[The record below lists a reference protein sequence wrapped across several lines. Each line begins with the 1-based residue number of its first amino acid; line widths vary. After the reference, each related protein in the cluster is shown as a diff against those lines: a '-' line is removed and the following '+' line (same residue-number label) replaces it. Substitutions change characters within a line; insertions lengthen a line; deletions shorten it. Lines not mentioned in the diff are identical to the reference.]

1 LHRVNDPDDPRVT
14 SGAAWRDL
22 LAALARA
29 EQRVLGPGAPA
40 APRDRAEGFR
50 HLLRFLVAGH
60 LLCVEHADPDV
71 PRFARMVDPAWQWG
85 LDMPD
90 CLYLFAA
97 LRGDA
102 VYRVWG
108 TRGTAKHIDFQ
119 VNWGHFALGDIAAWG
134 TVSSASDLEL
144 DFAADGAFELWL
156 GGPARPRNWLPF
168 APNTEFLLVRQ
179 YFADWD
185 REQPGDF
192 AIERVGGAGAS
203 APLRSDQIAA
213 RLERLVTWLDRGG
226 ALWERMSRGIVEG
239 MAPNSLLVTRR
250 EDSDQRAGLRGQAY
264 GIGNFQCATDEAVI
278 VRFDPPRCRHWSVS
292 LANWWWESLDFGN
305 RQTSLNSHQARLDA
319 DGVFR
324 GVIAH
329 VDPGIPNWLDTTGHQ
344 RGTLA
349 IRFLLA
355 EEAPEVELER
365 VALGELA
372 AALPLA
378 TPRVAPAER
387 VAQLEQRRDAVRR
400 RYRG

>member
-1 LHRVNDPDDPRVT
+1 MNDPDDPRLT

-40 APRDRAEGFR
+40 TPRDRAEGFR
-50 HLLRFLVAGH
+50 HLLRFFVAGH

-108 TRGTAKHIDFQ
+108 SRGTAKHVDFQ

-168 APNTEFLLVRQ
+168 APNAEFLLVRQ
-179 YFADWD
+179 YFADWE
-185 REQPGDF
+185 RERPGDF
-192 AIERVGGAGAS
+192 AIERVGGAGAPPP
-203 APLRSDQIAA
+203 ARSDQIAA

-226 ALWERMSRGIVEG
+226 ALWERMSRGLVEG
-239 MAPNSLLVTRR
+239 MAPNSLLVTRP

-264 GIGNFQCATDEAVI
+264 GIGNFHCATDEAVI

-292 LANWWWESLDFGN
+292 LANWWWESLDFGS
-305 RQTSLNSHQARLDA
+305 RQTSLNAHQARLDA
-319 DGVFR
+319 DGAFR

-329 VDPGIPNWLDTTGHQ
+329 VDPGIPNWLDTAGHE

-355 EEAPEVELER
+355 DEAPKVELER

-372 AALPLA
+372 AALPLS

-387 VAQLEQRRDAVRR
+387 AAQLEQRRDAVRR

>member
-1 LHRVNDPDDPRVT
+1 MNDPDDPRLA
-14 SGAAWRDL
+14 SAEAWRAV

-29 EQRVLGPGAPA
+29 EQRVLGPGAPT

-60 LLCVEHADPDV
+60 LLCVEHADPDA

-108 TRGTAKHIDFQ
+108 SRGTAKHVDFQ

-134 TVSSASDLEL
+134 TVSSVSDLEL
-144 DFAADGAFELWL
+144 NFAVDGSFELWL
-156 GGPARPRNWLPF
+156 GGPARPRNWLPV
-168 APNTEFLLVRQ
+168 APNAEFLLVRQ
-179 YFADWD
+179 YFADWE
-185 REQPGDF
+185 REQPGDL
-192 AIERVGGAGAS
+192 AIERVDGGS
-203 APLRSDQIAA
+203 ALQPMRSDQIAA
-213 RLERLVTWLDRGG
+213 RLERLVTWIDRGG
-226 ALWERMSRGIVEG
+226 ALWDRMSRGLVEG
-239 MAPNSLLVTRR
+239 MAPNSFWVTRP
-250 EDSDQRAGLRGQAY
+250 EESNQRAGLRGQVY
-264 GIGNFQCATDEAVI
+264 GMGNFHCASDEAVI
-278 VRFDPPRCRHWSVS
+278 VRFHPPPCRHWSVS
-292 LANWWWESLDFGN
+292 LANWWWESLDFGSH
-305 RQTSLNSHQARLDA
+305 QTSLNAHQAQLDA
-319 DGVFR
+319 DGAFR

-329 VDPGIPNWLDTTGHQ
+329 VDPGIPNWLDTAGHE

-355 EEAPEVELER
+355 EEAPKVELER
-365 VALGELA
+365 VALAELA
-372 AALPLA
+372 AALPLS
-378 TPRVAPAER
+378 TPRVAPSER
-387 VAQLEQRRDAVRR
+387 AAQLKQRRDAVWR

>member
-1 LHRVNDPDDPRVT
+1 VNDPDDPRLT
-14 SGAAWRDL
+14 SGAVWRDL

-29 EQRVLGPGAPA
+29 EQRVLGPGAPTL
-40 APRDRAEGFR
+40 PRDRAEGFR

-71 PRFARMVDPAWQWG
+71 PRFARMVDPAWPWG

-108 TRGTAKHIDFQ
+108 TRGTAKHVDFQ

-144 DFAADGAFELWL
+144 DFAADGSFELWL

-168 APNTEFLLVRQ
+168 APNAEFLLVRQ
-179 YFADWD
+179 YFADWE
-185 REQPGDF
+185 RERPGDF
-192 AIERVGGAGAS
+192 AIERVGADA
-203 APLRSDQIAA
+203 APPALRSDQIAA

-226 ALWERMSRGIVEG
+226 ALWERMSRGLVEG
-239 MAPNSLLVTRR
+239 MAPNSLLVTRP
-250 EDSDQRAGLRGQAY
+250 EESNQRAGLRGQAY
-264 GIGNFQCATDEAVI
+264 AIGNFRCAVDEAVI
-278 VRFDPPRCRHWSVS
+278 VRFNPPSCRHWNVS

-305 RQTSLNSHQARLDA
+305 RQTSLNAHQGRLDA
-319 DGVFR
+319 DGAFR

-329 VDPGIPNWLDTTGHQ
+329 VDPGIPNWLDTAGHQ

-355 EEAPEVELER
+355 DEAPKVELER
-365 VALGELA
+365 VTLGELA
-372 AALPLA
+372 AALPLS
-378 TPRVAPAER
+378 TPRVAPAQR
-387 VAQLEQRRDAVRR
+387 VAQLEQRRDAVQR